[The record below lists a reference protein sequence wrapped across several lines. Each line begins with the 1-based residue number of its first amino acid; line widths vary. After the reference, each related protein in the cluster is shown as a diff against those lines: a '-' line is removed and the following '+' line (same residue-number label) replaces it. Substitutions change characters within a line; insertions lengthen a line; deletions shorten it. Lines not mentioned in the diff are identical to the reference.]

1 MTATDVVPPSAVEP
15 EKPNTFQRI
24 IGVLFSPGET
34 FDSIVKRPNIL
45 GPLLVFVVISVLS
58 AVAVAVKVDFDALA
72 REAIEANPNIPPD
85 KAAGA
90 VGMTKAIMK
99 VSMYASPVLIV
110 LMLVITAGICLLAF
124 KMFGGEGDFNIALSV
139 TTYAWFPRLIRG
151 ILGAIVMLSKG
162 SLSIYELQNPIV
174 SNLGFLFDPKTQP
187 VQYAMGSALDVFNIW
202 SLVLLIIGLAAM
214 SKFSKAKSATIVIVM
229 WLVVN
234 LLSLIGPAMQAKRLN
249 Q

>member
-24 IGVLFSPGET
+24 IGVLFSPGDT

-58 AVAVAVKVDFDALA
+58 AVAVAVKVDFDSLA

-90 VGMTKAIMK
+90 IGMTKAIMK

-162 SLSIYELQNPIV
+162 SLSIYELQNPIM
-174 SNLGFLFDPKTQP
+174 SNLGFMFDPKTQP